1 MQTNLKAMRKYDA
14 GLIFVTIVAAVGFIS
29 VLLSLSPITNANPK
43 YSQLSYLKE
52 TEGKALDFRTVAQT
66 SLDEWQSVSSPINLG
81 MDTKVHWFSMIVSP
95 THSTGSRYLLH
106 IDYPLIDHLDVAV
119 FSQLGSSPVVT
130 YASGDAEPFD
140 NRPVLHVKPLFPLP
154 ESAQSQRVIIRV
166 QTSGTIRLPI
176 RIWEEAEFITF
187 TSSRNLA
194 LGIFFGILVAMGV
207 SNAFLTVTTS
217 NVSFLFYSGYIVNLA
232 LILATLHGYGFAY
245 LWSGSALFQSKA
257 ILLFS
262 NATIMFATLF
272 TRSLL
277 PISVYS
283 GKVDKIV
290 KALSWVYGISIVTSF
305 FLPYSFM
312 IKAFLLL
319 LSFTVIFVMWLGIW
333 LALKGVVVARYFT
346 IAWGFLLVSGL
357 SASLDNVNL
366 IQLPI
371 SSNNLLIIGGAV
383 ETLILALI
391 LAINYSHS
399 RDDLVD
405 AQQFALEQ
413 EKHANSAKENL
424 IEVQKRHQEDLEY
437 KVEERTLELEVTLRE
452 LSEANNELERL
463 NAIDPL
469 TGAHNRRHF
478 DKRLRSEGRRSRRE
492 QTPLSLII
500 IDVDHFKSINDRYGH
515 DGGDECLKHV
525 TRVFQNHIHR
535 PTDDL
540 CRIGGEEFAVILPNT
555 DIEGALHVAES
566 MRRGLESSP
575 LVYGDESIQLTASAG
590 LSTTVIVDED
600 HAQRLFKFADELLY
614 EAKSAGRNRVEYKTL
629 QEKL

>member
-29 VLLSLSPITNANPK
+29 VLLSLSPITNANSK

-52 TEGKALDFRTVAQT
+52 TEGEALNFRTVTQK

-95 THSTGSRYLLH
+95 TQSTGSRYLLH

-176 RIWEEAEFITF
+176 RIWEEAEFISF

-277 PISVYS
+277 SISVYS

-319 LSFTVIFVMWLGIW
+319 LSFTVIFIMWLGIW

-424 IEVQKRHQEDLEY
+424 IEAQKRHQEDLEY

-575 LVYGDESIQLTASAG
+575 LVYGNESIQLTASAG
-590 LSTTVIVDED
+590 LSTTIIVDED

>member
-1 MQTNLKAMRKYDA
+1 
-14 GLIFVTIVAAVGFIS
+14 
-29 VLLSLSPITNANPK
+29 
-43 YSQLSYLKE
+43 
-52 TEGKALDFRTVAQT
+52 
-66 SLDEWQSVSSPINLG
+66 
-81 MDTKVHWFSMIVSP
+81 
-95 THSTGSRYLLH
+95 
-106 IDYPLIDHLDVAV
+106 
-119 FSQLGSSPVVT
+119 
-130 YASGDAEPFD
+130 
-140 NRPVLHVKPLFPLP
+140 
-154 ESAQSQRVIIRV
+154 
-166 QTSGTIRLPI
+166 
-176 RIWEEAEFITF
+176 
-187 TSSRNLA
+187 
-194 LGIFFGILVAMGV
+194 MGV

-277 PISVYS
+277 SISVYS

-319 LSFTVIFVMWLGIW
+319 LSFTVIFIMWLGIW

-424 IEVQKRHQEDLEY
+424 IEAQKRHQEDLEY

-575 LVYGDESIQLTASAG
+575 LVYGNESIQLTASAG
-590 LSTTVIVDED
+590 LSTTIIVDED